1 MGYSRES
8 DSFVV
13 PMKAGNA
20 AGGKEATHGTRS
32 EETPTV
38 PSSGESV
45 ETKLHRIA
53 EKARNEPGFK
63 FTSLYHLMN
72 EELLRECFQRLRKDA
87 AAGIDEVTKKMY
99 AENLDA
105 NLLNLIDRLHK
116 MAYIPQPVRRIYI
129 PKPGSDKQRP
139 LGIPCFEDKL
149 VQAGLVR
156 ILQAVYEQDFIE
168 DSYGFR
174 PARNCHKALRALSD
188 TVENK
193 SVNHIVEADI
203 KGFFDN
209 VSQEWLNKFLAHRI
223 EDKRIQRMVKRFLKA
238 GVAEDGNVTVSDEGT
253 PQGGVISPLLANI
266 YLHYALDLWF
276 EKVYRKSCTGFARLI
291 RYADDFVACFQY
303 EPDAVRFRRELGN
316 RLSKFGLEVEPTK
329 TRVVKFGRFAVQNA
343 TAKGE
348 KPETFDFLGFTH
360 YCGTRRD
367 GKGFRM
373 KRMTARKKFT
383 AKLKAFKE
391 WLKSARTMKTKELWE
406 TAIAKLN
413 GHYAYYGVTDN
424 LSGINRFREEV
435 RKLLSKW
442 LNRRGKRGCLNWQKF
457 AEMLKRFPLP
467 EPRIKVSMFKSL

>member
-1 MGYSRES
+1 MVS
-8 DSFVV
+8 
-13 PMKAGNA
+13 
-20 AGGKEATHGTRS
+20 RS
-32 EETPTV
+32 EETPAV
-38 PSSGESV
+38 HRSGEPV
-45 ETKLHRIA
+45 TTKLLRIA
-53 EKARNEPGFK
+53 EKARKEPGFK
-63 FTSLYHLMN
+63 FTSLYHLLN
-72 EELLRECFQRLRKDA
+72 EELLRECFKRLRKDA
-87 AAGIDEVTKKMY
+87 AAGIDEVTKEMC

-116 MAYIPQPVRRIYI
+116 MAYIPQPVRRKYI

-139 LGIPCFEDKL
+139 LGMPCFEDKL

-156 ILQAVYEQDFIE
+156 TMQAVYEQDFIE

-174 PARNCHKALRALSD
+174 PARNCHRALRALSD

-193 SVNHIVEADI
+193 PVNHIVEADI

-209 VSQEWLNKFLAHRI
+209 VNQEWLMKFLAHRI

-303 EPDAVRFRRELGN
+303 ELDAVKFRRELSK
-316 RLSKFGLEVEPTK
+316 RLCKFGLEVEPTK

-343 TAKGE
+343 AAKGE

-373 KRMTARKKFT
+373 KRVTARKKFT
-383 AKLKAFKE
+383 AKLKGFKE

-406 TAIAKLN
+406 TAKAKLK

-424 LSGINRFREEV
+424 LSGIKRFREET
-435 RKLLSKW
+435 RKLLFKW

-457 AEMLKRFPLP
+457 EDMLKRFPLP
-467 EPRIKVSMFKSL
+467 EPRIKVSMFVSSVN

>member
-1 MGYSRES
+1 M
-8 DSFVV
+8 V
-13 PMKAGNA
+13 A
-20 AGGKEATHGTRS
+20 RS

-45 ETKLHRIA
+45 KTKLHRIA
-53 EKARNEPGFK
+53 EKARKEPGVK

-87 AAGIDEVTKKMY
+87 AAGIDNVTKEMY
-99 AENLDA
+99 AENLDV
-105 NLLNLIDRLHK
+105 NLSNLIDRLHR
-116 MAYIPQPVRRIYI
+116 MAYIPQPVRRKYI
-129 PKPGSDKQRP
+129 PKPGSAKQRP
-139 LGIPCFEDKL
+139 LGIPCLEDKL

-156 ILQAVYEQDFIE
+156 ILQTVYEQDFIE

-188 TVENK
+188 TVEDK
-193 SVNHIVEADI
+193 PVNHIVEADI

-209 VSQEWLNKFLAHRI
+209 VNQEWLMKFLAQRI

-276 EKVYRKSCTGFARLI
+276 EKVYRKSCKGFARLI

-303 EPDAVRFRRELGN
+303 ELDAVKFRRELGK
-316 RLSKFGLEVEPTK
+316 RLCKFGLEVEPTK

-343 TAKGE
+343 AAKGE
-348 KPETFDFLGFTH
+348 RPETFDFLGFTH

-373 KRMTARKKFT
+373 KRVTARKKFT
-383 AKLKAFKE
+383 AKLKVFKE
-391 WLKSARTMKTKELWE
+391 WLKRARTMKTKELWE
-406 TAIAKLN
+406 TAKAKLR

-424 LSGINRFREEV
+424 LRGIKRFGAEV
-435 RKLLSKW
+435 RKLLFKW

-467 EPRIKVSMFKSL
+467 EPRIKVSMFVSSVN